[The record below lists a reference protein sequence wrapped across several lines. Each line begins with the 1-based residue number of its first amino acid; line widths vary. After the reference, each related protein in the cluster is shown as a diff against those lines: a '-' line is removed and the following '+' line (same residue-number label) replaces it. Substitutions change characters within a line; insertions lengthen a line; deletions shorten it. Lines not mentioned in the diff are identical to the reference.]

1 MERALRLKLPNGRFD
16 NVSVGQSS
24 RMRAIK
30 DKGNRSTEVR
40 ARAILVRCGTS
51 GWVLHPGGLP
61 GKPDFYFLR
70 SRVVLFVDGCYWHG
84 CAKCRHA
91 QLTNR
96 AYWSAKIQGNIE
108 RDRSNNRRLR
118 KAGLRVMRVWE
129 HELKL
134 GCKGPWIRRLKRL
147 LTDEMAPA
155 IDFGSDHQG
164 GQSADSR
171 N

>member
-1 MERALRLKLPNGRFD
+1 LERALRLKLPNGRFGD
-16 NVSVGQSS
+16 VSVGHSA

-61 GKPDFYFLR
+61 GKPDFYFPKA
-70 SRVVLFVDGCYWHG
+70 RVVLFVDGCYWHG

-91 QLTNR
+91 QSTNL
-96 AYWSAKIQGNIE
+96 AYWSAKIERNMH

-118 KAGLRVMRVWE
+118 KAGLRVVRVWE
-129 HELKL
+129 HELNL
-134 GCKGPWIRRLKRL
+134 GCQGRWVRVLQRL
-147 LTDEMAPA
+147 LADAPCL
-155 IDFGSDHQG
+155 SEDH
-164 GQSADSR
+164 DNR
-171 N
+171 